1 MFQFFA
7 KGEESMKAKTFLT
20 LGLLVLLLTACATPT
35 PAPTATP
42 LPPTATPVPP
52 TETPAPTAT
61 PTETPQP
68 VGGGPVTSASI
79 TNFKVEQQGSAIV
92 ISFDFSGHTSDYN
105 AFHIFVDSDNSAAT
119 GYKVDDI
126 GAEFMLEN
134 ASLFSYGGDGD
145 SWAWNQV
152 SPADVGFN
160 PAEPTV
166 SWTVERAALKL
177 DKATA
182 AAFVAQLVN
191 TNWDTVATTPKLA
204 VEFK

>member
-1 MFQFFA
+1 
-7 KGEESMKAKTFLT
+7 MKAKTFLT
-20 LGLLVLLLTACATPT
+20 LGLLVLLLAACATPT

-42 LPPTATPVPP
+42 LPPTETPVPP

-92 ISFDFSGHTSDYN
+92 ISFDFSGHTTDYN

-119 GYKVDDI
+119 GYKVGGI

-134 ASLFSYGGDGD
+134 ASLFSYGGDSA

-166 SWTVERAALKL
+166 SWTVERAALSL
-177 DKATA
+177 DKVTA

-191 TNWDTVATTPKLA
+191 TNWDAVATTPKLA

>member
-1 MFQFFA
+1 
-7 KGEESMKAKTFLT
+7 MKVKTFLT
-20 LGLLVLLLTACATPT
+20 LGLLVLWLMACGKST

-42 LPPTATPVPP
+42 VVPTK
-52 TETPAPTAT
+52 TPAPTAT
-61 PTETPQP
+61 PTNTPEP

-92 ISFDFSGHTSDYN
+92 ISFDYSGHTTDYN
-105 AFHIFVDSDNSAAT
+105 AFHVFVDSDNSAAT
-119 GYKVDDI
+119 GYKVSGL

-134 ASLFSYGGDGD
+134 ASLFSYSGDGS
-145 SWAWNQV
+145 SWSWSQV

-166 SWTVERAALKL
+166 SWTVERAALQL
-177 DKATA
+177 DKATT

-191 TNWDTVATTPKLA
+191 TNWDAVATTPKLT

>member
-1 MFQFFA
+1 
-7 KGEESMKAKTFLT
+7 MKAKTFLT
-20 LGLLVLLLTACATPT
+20 LGLLVLLLAACAKPT

-79 TNFKVEQQGSAIV
+79 PNFKVEQQGSAIV
-92 ISFDFSGHTSDYN
+92 ISFDFSGHTTDYN
-105 AFHIFVDSDNSAAT
+105 AFHIFVDNDNSAAT
-119 GYKVDDI
+119 GYKMSGI

-134 ASLFSYGGDGD
+134 ASLFSYGGDGA

-166 SWTVERAALKL
+166 SWTVDRAVLKL

-191 TNWDTVATTPKLA
+191 TNWNAVATTPKLA

>member
-1 MFQFFA
+1 
-7 KGEESMKAKTFLT
+7 MKPKVFLVMT
-20 LGLLVLLLTACATPT
+20 LLAFLLAACGGGGAA
-35 PAPTATP
+35 APTSTP
-42 LPPTATPVPP
+42 VPPTATPVPP
-52 TETPAPTAT
+52 TATPVPPTAT
-61 PTETPQP
+61 PTETPKP
-68 VGGGPVTSASI
+68 VGGGPLTSASI

-92 ISFDFSGHTSDYN
+92 ISFDFSGSTSDYN
-105 AFHIFVDSDNSAAT
+105 AFHVFVDSDNSAAT
-119 GYKVDDI
+119 GYRVSGI

-134 ASLFSYGGDGD
+134 AGLFSYGGDGA
-145 SWAWNQV
+145 SWSWSQV

-166 SWTVERAALKL
+166 SWTIERAVLKL

-191 TNWDTVATTPKLA
+191 TNWDAVATTPKLS